1 MSRGTGEFVGRGD
14 VAVPAKTV
22 KGADGVTINLLNAPV
37 TQAAKTILGDVLK
50 ANYVVSDKVAGTVTV
65 QTTSPVEPAALA
77 DIFEAVLKANGIAL
91 VQAEGHYRIVP
102 LAAAGSAPVSLN
114 GQARGPGIGTRIVP
128 LKYIAAAEMRRVIEP
143 MVDKG
148 AILRVDDQRNLL
160 VVNGT
165 GRELANLET
174 LVSIFDVDWMRGMS
188 FALFPVRT
196 TDPEV
201 IAKELETVFGL
212 DKDGA
217 LKGVVRIV
225 PNGRLNSVLVMSSRP
240 EHLDTARTWLARFE
254 KLAEE
259 KEEQIYTYRVQN
271 RPAAELAGILQKVL
285 ATKEEQTAPSGP
297 AGVAPRFES
306 ATVVSP
312 PSSARDGR
320 VSVSTTGGAFETGRT
335 GARSR
340 PALSSQFQTGPRGAS
355 DAGASTYWSGAA
367 KIVVDEQRHALVI
380 QTVPSEYQRIQRI
393 LRHLDMPATQVMLEA
408 AIAEVTLTDELKFGL
423 KWFFEKRHNSFT
435 FTDAA
440 SGLVDSMFPGFS
452 YFLSRNNV
460 SVVLDAVAGITK
472 VNVVSAPTLTV
483 MDNRT
488 AMLQVGDEV
497 PIVTQ
502 TTQSV
507 VIKDGPIVSTVQMR
521 DTGVIL
527 SVTPRV
533 NENGRVLL
541 DIEQEVSNV
550 AKTTSSGIDSPTI
563 QQRRVRT
570 TVTVSDG
577 EAVALGGLIQERNS
591 VGNTQVPILGD
602 IPLVGNAFRTKSDA
616 INRTELL
623 IIIRPRVIRDGEE
636 AARATEEY
644 RSRIKLEP
652 PRSQTVGSK
661 LKRDLARVV
670 Q

>member
-320 VSVSTTGGAFETGRT
+320 VSVSTTGVVIPVPDGPQRGLRCRSEHLLVRGRQDRRRRAEARACHPDGAERI
-335 GARSR
+335 
-340 PALSSQFQTGPRGAS
+340 PAHSA
-355 DAGASTYWSGAA
+355 
-367 KIVVDEQRHALVI
+367 H
-380 QTVPSEYQRIQRI
+380 
-393 LRHLDMPATQVMLEA
+393 
-408 AIAEVTLTDELKFGL
+408 
-423 KWFFEKRHNSFT
+423 
-435 FTDAA
+435 
-440 SGLVDSMFPGFS
+440 
-452 YFLSRNNV
+452 
-460 SVVLDAVAGITK
+460 
-472 VNVVSAPTLTV
+472 SAP
-483 MDNRT
+483 
-488 AMLQVGDEV
+488 
-497 PIVTQ
+497 
-502 TTQSV
+502 
-507 VIKDGPIVSTVQMR
+507 
-521 DTGVIL
+521 
-527 SVTPRV
+527 PRYAR
-533 NENGRVLL
+533 NAGHAGGCDRRGHTHGRV
-541 DIEQEVSNV
+541 EV
-550 AKTTSSGIDSPTI
+550 
-563 QQRRVRT
+563 
-570 TVTVSDG
+570 
-577 EAVALGGLIQERNS
+577 
-591 VGNTQVPILGD
+591 
-602 IPLVGNAFRTKSDA
+602 
-616 INRTELL
+616 
-623 IIIRPRVIRDGEE
+623 
-636 AARATEEY
+636 
-644 RSRIKLEP
+644 RSE
-652 PRSQTVGSK
+652 
-661 LKRDLARVV
+661 VV
-670 Q
+670 F